1 MAKGRILASAIALAA
16 AGLALAPAAG
26 AFTLD
31 GTVVSVVD
39 GDTLKVRARGE
50 LTTVRLVGIDT
61 PETRHPSKPVQCFGP
76 AATKAAK
83 RLLRPGQAVRLVT
96 DPTQDTRDRYGRL
109 LAYVYPKG
117 KAGSRGSVNFTLVA
131 HGAAKVYVYGGVP
144 FEYAGTFQAAQG
156 RARTAGVGLWGG
168 TCHGNTTKPDPSV
181 ARPAPTPPP
190 PAPSSG
196 NCDPNYAGAC
206 VPLSSSD
213 LDCKDIPGTVRVV
226 GSDPHRLDGD
236 HDGWGCEANSG

>member
-1 MAKGRILASAIALAA
+1 VAKGRILAGAVALAA

-26 AFTLD
+26 AVTLD
-31 GTVVSVVD
+31 ATVVSVVD
-39 GDTLKVRARGE
+39 GDTIKVRARGE
-50 LTTVRLVGIDT
+50 LTTVRLIGIDT

-83 RLLRPGQAVRLVT
+83 RLLPPGRAVRLVT
-96 DPTQDTRDRYGRL
+96 DPTQDTRDRYGRF
-109 LAYVYPKG
+109 LAYVFPKG
-117 KAGSRGSVNFTLVA
+117 KAGARGSVNFALVA
-131 HGAAKVYVYGGVP
+131 SGAAKVYVYGGVP
-144 FEYAGTFQAAQG
+144 FEYAGTFRAAQG

-181 ARPAPTPPP
+181 PRPAPKPR
-190 PAPSSG
+190 PSTSPSG
-196 NCDPNYAGAC
+196 NCDPNYSGAC

-213 LDCKDIPGTVRVV
+213 LDCADIPAPVRVV

-236 HDGWGCEANSG
+236 HDGWACEAN

>member
-1 MAKGRILASAIALAA
+1 MGNGRILAGAIALAA
-16 AGLALAPAAG
+16 AGLALAPVAG

-31 GTVVSVVD
+31 GTVASVVD
-39 GDTLKVRARGE
+39 GDTIKVRARGA
-50 LTTVRLVGIDT
+50 LTTVRLIGIDT

-117 KAGSRGSVNFTLVA
+117 KAGARGSVNFTLVA

-144 FEYAGTFQAAQG
+144 FRYARTYTAAQG

-168 TCHGNTTKPDPSV
+168 TCRGNTTKPDPSV
-181 ARPAPTPPP
+181 ARPAPRPR
-190 PAPSSG
+190 PSAG
-196 NCDPNYAGAC
+196 GRGDCDPNYAGAC

-213 LDCKDIPGTVRVV
+213 LDCRDIPGTVRVV
-226 GSDPHRLDGD
+226 GSDRHRLDGD
-236 HDGWGCEANSG
+236 HDGWACE